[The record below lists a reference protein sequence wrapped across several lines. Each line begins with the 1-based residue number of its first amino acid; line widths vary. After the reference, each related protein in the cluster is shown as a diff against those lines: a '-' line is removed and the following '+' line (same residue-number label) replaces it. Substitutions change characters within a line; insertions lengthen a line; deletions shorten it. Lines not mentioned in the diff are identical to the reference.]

1 MRGRNARCGA
11 EPKQKALHMTTQT
24 MTIADQLTA
33 AAAAIGGKA
42 WGVEKGK
49 PRIYVQTRRRDVT
62 AYFSFPDADAADLGG
77 AQLQV
82 YIEDCGQSGSWY
94 ASQKE
99 KIRSSLAPQGLVL
112 IALRVGHAELAE
124 QILDRSWTADQIDQA
139 ADALLNGRVAE
150 VIALLAKND

>member
-1 MRGRNARCGA
+1 
-11 EPKQKALHMTTQT
+11 MTL
-24 MTIADQLTA
+24 ADQLTA
-33 AAAAIGGKA
+33 AADLIGGKA
-42 WGVEKGK
+42 WGADKRK
-49 PRIYVQTRRRDVT
+49 PRIYLQIRRRDVT
-62 AYFSFPDADAADLGG
+62 AYFSFVDADDTDLGG
-77 AQLQV
+77 ARLEV
-82 YIEDCGQSGSWY
+82 YIEDCGQSAAWY

-112 IALRVGHAELAE
+112 IALRAGHAELAE

>member
-1 MRGRNARCGA
+1 
-11 EPKQKALHMTTQT
+11 MTTQT

-33 AAAAIGGKA
+33 AAALIGGKA
-42 WGVEKGK
+42 WGADKGK
-49 PRIYVQTRRRDVT
+49 PRIYIQTRRRDVT

-77 AQLQV
+77 ARLEV
-82 YIEDCGQSGSWY
+82 YIEDCGQTGAWY

-99 KIRSSLAPQGLVL
+99 KIRANLAPHGLVL
-112 IALRVGHAELAE
+112 IALRAGHAELAE